1 MPMPIPM
8 PSDPLAAVTHADPAP
23 YYRGL
28 AARRPFYRDEA
39 LGLWVAAGAAEV
51 AAVLAHPASRV
62 RPPAQPVPPGLAGSP
77 AGALFGGLIR
87 MNDSAWNAPLKG
99 VLLKRMAALELGG
112 MRQRVSALAQG
123 LPFDL
128 TQPGA
133 AVNHWMFSLPV
144 LAVADALGLAVAGQ
158 PGVAMQAAAQVTAF
172 ARAMSPLATAQEIA
186 AGSEAATWLQAW
198 MRESLSVGA
207 PASAPGRPLDALQR
221 EALAAG
227 VAKEVIATN
236 AIGLLIQACEAT
248 AGLVGNM
255 LVRLGREMAQGR
267 CPDESGALRD
277 VAALVLREDPPVQ
290 NTRRFL
296 ATDARLCGAD
306 LKAGD
311 GVLLVLAAAS
321 LDERMPGECAGKASR
336 PWTFGAGRHACP
348 GDALAA
354 SVAQAVVA
362 ALLARGADP
371 AALVRAFRYRP
382 SLNTRIPHFL

>member
-1 MPMPIPM
+1 MPMPMPVPM
-8 PSDPLAAVTHADPAP
+8 PSDPLAAVTHPDPTP

-51 AAVLAHPASRV
+51 EAVLAHPASRV
-62 RPPAQPVPPGLAGSP
+62 RPLAQPVPPALAGSP

-87 MNDSAWNAPLKG
+87 MNDGAWNAPLKG
-99 VLLKRMAALELGG
+99 VLRKRMGALELAG
-112 MRQRVSALAQG
+112 MRQRVSALAQDF
-123 LPFDL
+123 PFDP

-133 AVNHWMFSLPV
+133 TVNHWMFSLPV
-144 LAVADALGLAVAGQ
+144 LAVADALGLAVTGR
-158 PGVAMQAAAQVTAF
+158 PGVAVQAAAQVTAF
-172 ARAMSPLATAQEIA
+172 ARAMSPLATSQETA

-198 MRESLSVGA
+198 MRERLSAGE
-207 PASAPGRPLDALQR
+207 PDLAPGRPLDALRR

-227 VAKEVIATN
+227 VAQEVIATN

-255 LVRLGREMAQGR
+255 LVRLGREMAQDR
-267 CPDESGALRD
+267 HPDASGALRD

-296 ATDARLCGAD
+296 AADARLCGAD

-311 GVLLVLAAAS
+311 AVLLVLAAAS
-321 LDERMPGECAGKASR
+321 LDERVPAESAR

-348 GDALAA
+348 GDALAV

-371 AALVRAFRYRP
+371 AALLRAFRYRP
-382 SLNTRIPHFL
+382 SLNVRIPHFL